1 MQLAPSRILLT
12 IARNMS
18 PPAKVIL
25 SLEDNPDITSLIRL
39 VLRQAPVQVVS
50 ALSADEAWPELN
62 KQKPDLILL
71 DMMLPGTSGLDF
83 LIKLRADPRFTIVP
97 VIVISIRS
105 DTSFRR
111 RAQELGVARYL
122 LKPFS
127 PAVLRQEVEQALGV
141 DWKKYWTSPT
151 TSLPTVTT
159 TENLDSD

>member
-1 MQLAPSRILLT
+1 MPSEL
-12 IARNMS
+12 
-18 PPAKVIL
+18 KVIL

-39 VLRQAPVQVVS
+39 VLRQAPVQVVP
-50 ALSADEAWPELN
+50 AQSADEAWPELN
-62 KQKPDLILL
+62 KQTPDLILL

-83 LIKLRADPRFTIVP
+83 LAKLRADPRFANMP

-151 TSLPTVTT
+151 SSASAAAPQE
-159 TENLDSD
+159 ENVDSR